1 MTKPGAEVH
10 ICDLDWSARCA
21 AAETKETLPQQGEG
35 ENHGPLTSMDIAWC
49 VCVHSHTHT
58 QAHVHSRQ
66 TDWKITL
73 KGK

>member
-35 ENHGPLTSMDIAWC
+35 ENHGPLTSMR
-49 VCVHSHTHT
+49 VCACTHTHT
-58 QAHVHSRQ
+58 GTRAR
-66 TDWKITL
+66 
-73 KGK
+73 